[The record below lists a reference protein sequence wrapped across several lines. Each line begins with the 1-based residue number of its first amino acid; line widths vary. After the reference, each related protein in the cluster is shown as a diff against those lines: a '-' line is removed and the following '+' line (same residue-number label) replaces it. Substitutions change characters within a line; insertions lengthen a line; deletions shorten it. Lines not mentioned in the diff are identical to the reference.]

1 MISIIIAILG
11 ILLTIII
18 VIGTHEF
25 AHFITARYL
34 GVKVLRFS
42 IGFGKTLF
50 SWYDKKHTEYVIA
63 LIPLGGYVKMLD
75 ENEGPVPQDDLSF
88 AYNKQ
93 PFYKK
98 FLIVLAGPIAN
109 LICAI
114 VFYWLIF
121 MIGFVTPKPIIG
133 KITPGSIAAMA
144 GLKENHQI
152 ISIDNHETLFWPAIF
167 FRVIA
172 HAGNQDQLTIK
183 VKNTNHQTQV
193 YTLHLENWSMDKLTP
208 EPIHSLGIHP
218 YTPTIRLL
226 IHSIQNNSPAARS
239 TLQINDKLIALNKK
253 KIVDWT
259 ELTKTIEAQPNKT
272 IHFTIERQGK
282 TLDIPVTIGYKRVS
296 LFYKVGYLGI
306 TPKID
311 WPKHFFHTIQYS
323 PSRAL
328 VAAWHEVINFTYFNY
343 ILIGK
348 LLVGKISLQSLGGP
362 ITIFETAGEALNSG
376 ILSFISFLAF
386 INVSIGIL
394 NLLPIPG
401 LDGSHLL
408 LQIIEAIIR
417 KPLPEKFLV
426 IFYRFGFVLIL
437 FIMIQAF
444 INDIL
449 RL

>member
-98 FLIVLAGPIAN
+98 FLIVLAGN
-109 LICAI
+109 
-114 VFYWLIF
+114 
-121 MIGFVTPKPIIG
+121 K
-133 KITPGSIAAMA
+133 
-144 GLKENHQI
+144 
-152 ISIDNHETLFWPAIF
+152 
-167 FRVIA
+167 
-172 HAGNQDQLTIK
+172 DQLTIK